1 MLAAAAHLVTPPQ
14 RKRLE
19 SVSEIV
25 PPRAPPYLDVAVL
38 FIDKPGAGSAVVLA
52 TAKSVA
58 AALLATAA
66 AGALLRS
73 VHFLELDDWDQPT
86 LAFGSL

>member
-1 MLAAAAHLVTPPQ
+1 M
-14 RKRLE
+14 
-19 SVSEIV
+19 
-25 PPRAPPYLDVAVL
+25 L